1 MSIIAF
7 KVFEDKIQVA
17 ADGRCLSDDKIVS
30 EHYTKIYKISD
41 SLIIGV
47 TGLADT
53 TGIFKKFVEANR
65 TVFEKLD
72 NVTDTLPLFKRFRDY
87 VTDNYGFNEHSVKG
101 FGGFFFTNKN
111 FHATIYY
118 NEEYHYPYSTQEC
131 INQGAFGSSGIYTT
145 ALIDSGMELEE
156 AIKRSAEKYTSIN
169 GNVTTL
175 EISLE

>member
-1 MSIIAF
+1 MSVIAF

-17 ADGRCLSDDKIVS
+17 ADERCVSDDKIIS
-30 EHYTKIYKISD
+30 EHYTKVYKISD

-53 TGIFKKFVEANR
+53 IGIFKKFVEANKV
-65 TVFEKLD
+65 VFEKLD

-87 VTDNYGFNEHSVKG
+87 VIDNYGFNEESVKE
-101 FGGFFFTNKN
+101 FGGFFFTNKK

-118 NEEYHYPYSTQEC
+118 SEEYHYPFAIQEC
-131 INQGAFGSSGIYTT
+131 NSQGAFGSTGIYTT

-169 GNVTTL
+169 GNVTIL
-175 EISLE
+175 EIER